1 MLGHVH
7 IIGYSDVTAVVQVG
21 VASGR
26 EQYVHRIGRTARAGK
41 AGGGFLLLAECE
53 APFLKLLTD
62 LPLRQRPALA
72 PARCRALQGALATAR
87 GALPRELLVASY
99 AAWLGFYNVARSTA
113 QLAWSKEEMVAHAT
127 AFAKGV
133 LGLATPP
140 CLGDE
145 ALLKMGLL
153 GTAGLARSGGGED
166 GGGAAAAERDGSGWT
181 NPTHRASGGLGELT
195 GAAWLAQMARE
206 SGEGGGGAGSDG
218 LDGRVGNAW
227 DYGMPA
233 KHGGGGGDGGGKGK
247 GGGGKGKGG
256 GKGDKGK
263 GGKGKG
269 GKGKGGG
276 GKGGGGKGGSKPFS
290 RPRDGGISKQKAGPG
305 GGKKKR

>member
-1 MLGHVH
+1 M
-7 IIGYSDVTAVVQVG
+7 
-21 VASGR
+21 ASGR

-53 APFLKLLTD
+53 APFLKLLAD
-62 LPLRQRPALA
+62 LPLRQRPALP
-72 PARCRALQGALATAR
+72 PARCRALQSLLVTAR

-113 QLAWSKEEMVAHAT
+113 RLSWSKEEMVAHAA

-133 LGLATPP
+133 LGLAAPP
-140 CLGDE
+140 CLSDE

-153 GTAGLARSGGGED
+153 GTAGLSRSGGGD
-166 GGGAAAAERDGSGWT
+166 DSSGPAAAERDGCGWT

-206 SGEGGGGAGSDG
+206 SGEGGGGADGDG

-227 DYGMPA
+227 DYGMPT
-233 KHGGGGGDGGGKGK
+233 KHRGGGGDDGGKDKGGGKGGKGGKGK

-256 GKGDKGK
+256 KGR
-263 GGKGKG
+263 GGS
-269 GKGKGGG
+269 

-290 RPRDGGISKQKAGPG
+290 RPREGGISKQKAGPG